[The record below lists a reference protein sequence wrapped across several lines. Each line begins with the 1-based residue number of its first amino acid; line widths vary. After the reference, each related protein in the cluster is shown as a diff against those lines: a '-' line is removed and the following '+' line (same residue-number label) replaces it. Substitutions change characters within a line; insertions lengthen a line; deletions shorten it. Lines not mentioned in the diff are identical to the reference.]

1 MPAENQ
7 ITYEELMDNY
17 EFKVS
22 KKMLMREYPWIKDV
36 TYKNPEDINKYNLI
50 FIDIVVDPYELA
62 EEYGW
67 NVIWY
72 INRRVRDGDFPNYA
86 YLSIMFD
93 GTASTEGA
101 KNIQNQLER
110 DLLSI
115 HRSAAIP
122 RELKLPED
130 RRLVIGGVYVDPN
143 SKPPPQS
150 PSYPPYPLTT

>member
-72 INRRVRDGDFPNYA
+72 INRRVRDGDLPNYA

-93 GTASTEGA
+93 GPESTEGA

-122 RELKLPED
+122 QELKLPED

>member
-62 EEYGW
+62 EE
-67 NVIWY
+67 
-72 INRRVRDGDFPNYA
+72 
-86 YLSIMFD
+86 
-93 GTASTEGA
+93 
-101 KNIQNQLER
+101 
-110 DLLSI
+110 
-115 HRSAAIP
+115 
-122 RELKLPED
+122 
-130 RRLVIGGVYVDPN
+130 
-143 SKPPPQS
+143 
-150 PSYPPYPLTT
+150 

>member
-1 MPAENQ
+1 MPAQSQ

-22 KKMLMREYPWIKDV
+22 KKILMREYPWIKDV
-36 TYKNPEDINKYNLI
+36 VYKNPNDINKYNLI
-50 FIDIVVDPYELA
+50 FIDLVVDPYELA

-67 NVIWY
+67 DVIWY
-72 INRRVRDGDFPNYA
+72 IDRRVAHGEFPNYS
-86 YLSIMFD
+86 YLSILFD
-93 GTASTEGA
+93 GPKSTDGA
-101 KNIQNQLER
+101 KDLQNQIEM

-122 RELKLPED
+122 QELKLPED

-143 SKPPPQS
+143 TKLPQQSTTYPQS
-150 PSYPPYPLTT
+150 